1 MRFEI
6 FTDMQ
11 NGWRWRFI
19 SKSGRIIAVSSASYE
34 DKESCLRSIE
44 IVKKYAPDAPVER
57 K

>member
-1 MRFEI
+1 MRFEY
-6 FTDMQ
+6 FVDAQ

-19 SKSGRIIAVSSASYE
+19 SKNGRIIAVSSESYE

-44 IVKKYAPDAPVER
+44 IVQKYAPDATIEY